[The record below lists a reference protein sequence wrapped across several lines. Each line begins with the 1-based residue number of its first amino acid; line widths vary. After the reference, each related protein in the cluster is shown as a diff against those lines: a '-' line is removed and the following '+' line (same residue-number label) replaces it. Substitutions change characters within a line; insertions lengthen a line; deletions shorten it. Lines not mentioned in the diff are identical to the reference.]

1 MRVYKLDTNTVKI
14 TLDKVDLAER
24 SLDIKDMVYGN
35 EKTANFFAEM
45 LTTASDMITIK
56 PGTPVAVEAVPLKDG
71 DIELTIT
78 KIDSPDE
85 LDSRF
90 SKFSPLKGEEGTPS
104 FYAALDHAF
113 DRLKE
118 ELKMSAVKG
127 MKDINTTKTLDIKNT
142 NDIVCIT
149 EFDDLDKVSEACKNK
164 SFYDYVSTL
173 YKNEKMNKYYL
184 VLSLKGERPKE
195 LEAEFVKVCNTLAEY
210 GTRINANSLSEAY
223 YNEHHKVIVP
233 SDAVEKL
240 SKI

>member
-45 LTTASDMITIK
+45 LTTASDMIAIK
-56 PGTPVAVEAVPLKDG
+56 PGTPVAVE
-71 DIELTIT
+71 ELTIT

-149 EFDDLDKVSEACKNK
+149 EFDDLDKVSEACKNI

-223 YNEHHKVIVP
+223 YNEHHNI
-233 SDAVEKL
+233 
-240 SKI
+240 